1 MAMTTDR
8 NATRPPTKVD
18 DYDAIVPDELLAAS
32 HRRAA
37 SRARASRTLD
47 RSVMRRRLLPTAMV
61 TSVALIGTG
70 LANAFVGATVPA
82 ATSTTTTTV
91 EPYVARQSALN
102 AQELAR
108 LSTTLANDRRVVADL
123 TSTAQNTS
131 ATASSISASIGASIA
146 AASAA
151 AASAVSRASAAAA
164 PTTTSAGATTSSV
177 GAGTPSSASSGASPS
192 TSAGASAAPAP
203 TPVTTPTPAPAP
215 AAPAPPTTT
224 TVPAPPPPPPAPA
237 PVTQATTGASGA
249 G

>member
-1 MAMTTDR
+1 MTTDR
-8 NATRPPTKVD
+8 HGARPPSRGD

-37 SRARASRTLD
+37 SRARTSRTLD

-91 EPYVARQSALN
+91 DPYVARQSALN

-108 LSTTLANDRRVVADL
+108 LSTTLANDRRVVANL
-123 TSTAQNTS
+123 TSTAQNAS
-131 ATASSISASIGASIA
+131 ATASSISASISASIA

-151 AASAVSRASAAAA
+151 AASAVSRANAAAT
-164 PTTTSAGATTSSV
+164 PTTSSAGAATSSV
-177 GAGTPSSASSGASPS
+177 GAGTPSSASTG
-192 TSAGASAAPAP
+192 TNAGTSAAPAP
-203 TPVTTPTPAPAP
+203 SPVVTAPAPAP
-215 AAPAPPTTT
+215 VAPPPPVTTT
-224 TVPAPPPPPPAPA
+224 TAPAPPPPPPAPA

>member
-1 MAMTTDR
+1 MTTDR
-8 NATRPPTKVD
+8 HGARPPSRGD

-37 SRARASRTLD
+37 SRARTSRTLD

-70 LANAFVGATVPA
+70 LANAFVGATVPT
-82 ATSTTTTTV
+82 ATPTTTTTAD
-91 EPYVARQSALN
+91 PYVARQSALN

-123 TSTAQNTS
+123 TSTAQNAS
-131 ATASSISASIGASIA
+131 ATASSISASISASIA

-151 AASAVSRASAAAA
+151 AASAVARANAAA
-164 PTTTSAGATTSSV
+164 PPTTSGPATSSV
-177 GAGTPSSASSGASPS
+177 GTGTPSSASTG
-192 TSAGASAAPAP
+192 TSATPGAAAAPP
-203 TPVTTPTPAPAP
+203 PVTTPAPAP
-215 AAPAPPTTT
+215 APVAPPPPVTTT
-224 TVPAPPPPPPAPA
+224 TAPAPPPPPAPA